1 MVSKSRTWTGRTGTL
16 AAVAMFVTLAVS
28 GAAAGA
34 QTTTTTTTTTDQNCA
49 VSTARIGS
57 VDVTQFFGIRG
68 GASGFAQNFGA
79 PSSPTE
85 TVVQRCIRLEVDNP
99 APSDLL
105 PVGGYVMSGFAFDP
119 TTAPTAGP
127 GLTSVQVFLD
137 DPNQGGSIVG
147 EARADSA
154 ATNTAGKGLGISSA
168 RGAAFGD
175 QFASSGFRLTVQI
188 PSSAA
193 GNQHALFV
201 LAQSTSG
208 RVGTIAVPVIVGNL
222 TPAAPTRTP

>member
-1 MVSKSRTWTGRTGTL
+1 V
-16 AAVAMFVTLAVS
+16 AVFATLAVS

-34 QTTTTTTTTTDQNCA
+34 QTPATATTTTTPDQNCA

-57 VDVTQFFGIRG
+57 VDVTEFFGIRG
-68 GASGFAQNFGA
+68 GASGFAQNFGVA
-79 PSSPTE
+79 DQS
-85 TVVQRCIRLEVDNP
+85 VVQRCIRLEVDNP

-119 TTAPTAGP
+119 TTGPTAGS
-127 GLTSVQVFLD
+127 GITSVQVFLD

-147 EARADSA
+147 EARADSSA
-154 ATNTAGKGLGISSA
+154 SPGKGLGISSA

-175 QFASSGFRLTVQI
+175 QFATSGFRLTVQI
-188 PSSAA
+188 PPSAA

-201 LAQSTSG
+201 LALATTG

-222 TPAAPTRTP
+222 TPPGPTRTP